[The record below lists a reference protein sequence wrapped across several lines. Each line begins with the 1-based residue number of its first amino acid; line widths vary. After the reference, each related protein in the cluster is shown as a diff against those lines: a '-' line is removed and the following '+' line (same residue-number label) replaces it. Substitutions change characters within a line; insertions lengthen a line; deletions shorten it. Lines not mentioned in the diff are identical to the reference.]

1 MHRFIPVNPESRLS
15 PLQVCKEYLAAANRA
30 DLPAVLSFFTQDAT
44 VVSPLYGEMSVE
56 EYHKMLF
63 NDTKHS
69 IIRLQNIFEAI
80 NDDRAM
86 ALQFNYTWVL
96 NSGKSLNL
104 ELMSLFELAPK
115 RNLLSKLTYIYDT
128 AQLRTHLLVEA
139 V

>member
-1 MHRFIPVNPESRLS
+1 
-15 PLQVCKEYLAAANRA
+15 
-30 DLPAVLSFFTQDAT
+30 
-44 VVSPLYGEMSVE
+44 
-56 EYHKMLF
+56 MLF

-96 NSGKSLNL
+96 KSGKSLNL

-128 AQLRTHLLVEA
+128 AQLRTHLSVEA

>member
-1 MHRFIPVNPESRLS
+1 MS

-30 DLPAVLSFFTQDAT
+30 DLPGVLSFFTQDAT

-56 EYHKMLF
+56 DYHKMLF

-128 AQLRTHLLVEA
+128 AQLRTHLHVEA
-139 V
+139 M